1 MRALTGAIGVQ
12 RIFREC
18 CYPPKTWQD
27 FVIMGVR
34 IWAELQH
41 LQEGQSDP
49 ILVEVLLC
57 MFIPS
62 TRSRGCEQTCVQ
74 PWYPPHEADGW
85 PSAS

>member
-1 MRALTGAIGVQ
+1 MRALTPATGVQ

-41 LQEGQSDP
+41 LQEGQSNL
-49 ILVEVLLC
+49 ILAEVLLC
-57 MFIPS
+57 IFIPFM
-62 TRSRGCEQTCVQ
+62 RSR
-74 PWYPPHEADGW
+74 
-85 PSAS
+85 